1 MPVFGRVTVIGH
13 FQPIILF
20 LSSTQI
26 FNSTGKTV
34 NFWPV
39 QCRANADRI
48 ICEANACDAN
58 GKLSKCWKKWCPG
71 WESNPHEEKS
81 PEDFKS
87 SASAIPPPGHWQYKL
102 NESKDLVQ
110 HRHLSR
116 WLLKDSGVGS
126 GVGWTLYRSVQPLY
140 GGQRV
145 LRRKMRISH
154 GHANGFVAEKLLH
167 GENVHS
173 GHYEAAGKRVTE
185 AVPAKIRNLRVLE
198 NRLKPTPRLA
208 RATADEFRG
217 RGYSLQRFSSA
228 LTAARFSGTCLMVP
242 FLLRGIVRV
251 RRGRETFSH
260 SKPYCSLRRR
270 PVLSAKSNSGRRSEH
285 FSSIDLR
292 SAVSSSVDR
301 NRMRALSSSRCG
313 TSRAGFSFTL
323 PLRNCEPVGEG
334 KQRTIA

>member
-1 MPVFGRVTVIGH
+1 MEPRSARSFAKWGTPEVHGKERPNNSF
-13 FQPIILF
+13 
-20 LSSTQI
+20 I
-26 FNSTGKTV
+26 FN
-34 NFWPV
+34 
-39 QCRANADRI
+39 
-48 ICEANACDAN
+48 
-58 GKLSKCWKKWCPG
+58 KKDWCPG

-87 SASAIPPPGHWQYKL
+87 SASAIPPPGRWQYKL

-126 GVGWTLYRSVQPLY
+126 GVGWTLYRIVQPLY

-217 RGYSLQRFSSA
+217 RGG
-228 LTAARFSGTCLMVP
+228 TACKDF
-242 FLLRGIVRV
+242 
-251 RRGRETFSH
+251 
-260 SKPYCSLRRR
+260 
-270 PVLSAKSNSGRRSEH
+270 
-285 FSSIDLR
+285 
-292 SAVSSSVDR
+292 
-301 NRMRALSSSRCG
+301 RA
-313 TSRAGFSFTL
+313 
-323 PLRNCEPVGEG
+323 P
-334 KQRTIA
+334 